1 MPAFSQSFFEYTKDH
16 RDFRGEF
23 YMVMTRVVAAGLS
36 LAAVVVGWTGA
47 AGAAEPLV
55 VPPSAV
61 APGALPDFADVA
73 ERVSPSVV
81 NISTTQKAK
90 QRAQRSPHGVP
101 PNFPEGTPFD
111 EFFRR
116 FFGDEDGGPGE
127 FDSKSLGSGFIIS
140 GDGYVLTNYHVIR
153 DADEVIV
160 RLNDRRELVA
170 KVVGSDERSDVALLK
185 IEANDLPVAKIGDSN
200 KLRVGEWVLAIGS
213 PFDFD
218 HTVTAGIVSALGRSL
233 PSENYVPF
241 IQTDVAINPGNSG
254 GPLLNLQGEVVG
266 INAQIYSRTGGFM
279 GLSFTIPIDLA
290 MDVVEQLRTKGH
302 VTRGWLG
309 VLIQDVTRELAESF
323 GMDKPQ
329 GALVSQ
335 VLPGSPAEKAG
346 FKVGD
351 IIIDFNGKPVVSSST
366 LPPIVGVT
374 EVGTTAP
381 VTVLREGKRLVLKTK
396 IEELPSDEAMQIAE
410 SEPKSAKADRLG
422 LTVTDIPADRR
433 QELEITKGG
442 VLVTDVQPGP
452 AMRAGVR
459 SGDVIM
465 KVAGEDVTDAR
476 HFAKLVKAL
485 PVDKNVAVL
494 VQRGAGPVFMAL
506 KIEKEE

>member
-1 MPAFSQSFFEYTKDH
+1 
-16 RDFRGEF
+16 
-23 YMVMTRVVAAGLS
+23 MVMTRIVFTAGLM
-36 LAAVVVGWTGA
+36 LASVLGLTGA
-47 AGAAEPLV
+47 ASAAAPAV
-55 VPPSAV
+55 VSPSAV
-61 APGALPDFADVA
+61 PPGALPDFADVA

-90 QRAQRSPHGVP
+90 PRALRSPHGTP
-101 PNFPEGTPFD
+101 PELPEGTPFD

-116 FFGDEDGGPGE
+116 FFGDENGGPGE
-127 FDSKSLGSGFIIS
+127 FDSKSLGSGFVIS

-170 KVVGSDERSDVALLK
+170 KVIGSDERSDVALLK
-185 IEANDLPVAKIGDSN
+185 IEASDLPVAKIGDSN

-290 MDVVEQLRTKGH
+290 MDVVDQLRTKGH

-323 GMDKPQ
+323 GMDKPL

-351 IIIDFNGKPVVSSST
+351 IIIEFNGKSVVSSST
-366 LPPIVGVT
+366 LPPMVGVT
-374 EVGTTAP
+374 EVGSTTP
-381 VTVLREGKRLVLKTK
+381 VIVLREGKRLELKTK
-396 IEELPSDEAMQIAE
+396 IEELPSDEAVQVAE
-410 SEPKSAKADRLG
+410 SEPKNAQADRLG
-422 LTVTDIPADRR
+422 LTVIDIPADQRK
-433 QELEITKGG
+433 ELEIAKGG

-459 SGDVIM
+459 GGDVIM
-465 KVAGEDVTDAR
+465 KVAGEDVSDAR

-485 PVDKNVAVL
+485 PVGKNIAVL

>member
-1 MPAFSQSFFEYTKDH
+1 
-16 RDFRGEF
+16 
-23 YMVMTRVVAAGLS
+23 MVMTRVVFVAGLS
-36 LAAVVVGWTGA
+36 LAAAVLGWTETV
-47 AGAAEPLV
+47 GAAEPV
-55 VPPSAV
+55 AVPPSAV

-90 QRAQRSPHGVP
+90 QRPSRSPHGAP

-116 FFGDEDGGPGE
+116 FFGDEDGAPGE
-127 FDSKSLGSGFIIS
+127 FDSKSLGSGFIVS
-140 GDGYVLTNYHVIR
+140 ADGYVLTNYHVIR

-170 KVVGSDERSDVALLK
+170 KVIGSDERSDVALLK
-185 IEANDLPVAKIGDSN
+185 IDATDLPVATIGDSN

-290 MDVVEQLRTKGH
+290 MDVVDQLRTKGH

-351 IIIDFNGKPVVSSST
+351 IIVDFNGKPVVSSST

-374 EVGTTAP
+374 EIGVTAP

-396 IEELPSDEAMQIAE
+396 IEELPSDEAMEIAE
-410 SEPKSAKADRLG
+410 AEPKSAQADRLG
-422 LTVTDIPADRR
+422 LTVIDIPADQRA
-433 QELEITKGG
+433 ELEIPKGG
-442 VLVTDVQPGP
+442 VVVTDVQQGP

-465 KVAGEDVTDAR
+465 KLAGEDVADAR

-485 PVDKNVAVL
+485 PVGKNVAIL

>member
-1 MPAFSQSFFEYTKDH
+1 MITM
-16 RDFRGEF
+16 RI
-23 YMVMTRVVAAGLS
+23 VVVAGL
-36 LAAVVVGWTGA
+36 LLGGVAGWTGPTT
-47 AGAAEPLV
+47 AAEPAV
-55 VPPSAV
+55 VAPSSV
-61 APGALPDFADVA
+61 PPGALPDFADVA
-73 ERVSPSVV
+73 EKVSPSVV

-90 QRAQRSPHGVP
+90 PRTQNSPHGMP

-116 FFGDEDGGPGE
+116 FFGDEGDGPGE

-140 GDGYVLTNYHVIR
+140 KDGYILTNYHVVR

-170 KVVGSDERSDVALLK
+170 KVVGNDDRSDVALLK
-185 IEANDLPVAKIGDSN
+185 IEANDLPVATIGDSR

-290 MDVVEQLRTKGH
+290 MDVVDQLRTKGH

-323 GMDKPQ
+323 GMEKPL

-346 FKVGD
+346 FEVGD
-351 IIIDFNGKPVVSSST
+351 IIVEFNGKPVVSSSS
-366 LPPIVGVT
+366 LPPMVGVT
-374 EVGTTAP
+374 EVGSTTP
-381 VTVLREGKRLVLKTK
+381 VMVLREGKRLELKTK
-396 IEELPSDEAMQIAE
+396 IEELPSDEAVQVAE
-410 SEPKSAKADRLG
+410 SEPKDAKADRLG
-422 LTVTDIPADRR
+422 LTVSDVPADRR
-433 QELEITKGG
+433 KTLEVPKGG
-442 VLVTDVQPGP
+442 VLVMDVQQGP

-459 SGDVIM
+459 SGDVIV
-465 KVAGEDVTDAR
+465 KIGGEDIADAKQ
-476 HFAKLVKAL
+476 FAKLVSGL
-485 PVDKNVAVL
+485 PAGKNIAVL
-494 VQRGAGPVFMAL
+494 VQREAGPVFMAL